1 MKLWLRIPNLMEQGM
16 AATTRER
23 EFRCCSSN
31 ILGPNVVLQVFSWD
45 QPVFIFKENLCLL
58 ICFEYNII
66 LLLFKIT

>member
-1 MKLWLRIPNLMEQGM
+1 MKLWLRILNLMEQGM

-23 EFRCCSSN
+23 GFRCCSSN
-31 ILGPNVVLQVFSWD
+31 ILGPNVVLQIFSWE
-45 QPVFIFKENLCLL
+45 VFIFKENLCLL